1 MPADECA
8 DLLAVLTHSG
18 VSRPT
23 VRRALAPLMQCGMRV
38 RDALEVLAGI
48 PGGRTLARALLD
60 RVASTDA
67 VVAGQIAT
75 EATAMNQCSVSM
87 LNLGQSGYPPLL
99 AEIPDPPLA
108 LFVRGDPRPLDDR
121 AIAIV
126 GSRRCT
132 PTSAMLAT
140 DIADGIA
147 RCGRVVVSGLAS
159 GVDGAAHRGALQAG
173 RSTVAVLG
181 HGHAHCYP
189 ARHRGLRQQIL
200 ETGGAL
206 VSEYPPTWPPRP
218 HFFPERNRIISGL
231 TEAVLVVEASKR
243 SGSLIT
249 ARLALE
255 QGRDVLAVP
264 GSVTGGAHR
273 GCHRLLKDG
282 AALVEGIED
291 VCVALGIDASIR
303 ESAGRE
309 SAGEPT
315 GASTGGESGLTELE
329 IRLLGL
335 TGGDG
340 RPTEVLVELLG
351 EPTSRTLG
359 LLTEL
364 ELKGFVRAVGDGYI
378 RRPSR

>member
-1 MPADECA
+1 VPADERA

-18 VSRPT
+18 MSRPK
-23 VRRALAPLMQCGMRV
+23 VRDALAPLMRRGMRV
-38 RDALEVLAGI
+38 REALDVLAAAPEGRSL
-48 PGGRTLARALLD
+48 GRTLLD
-60 RVASTDA
+60 RVTSTDA
-67 VVAGQIAT
+67 LVVAEVAT
-75 EATAMNQCSVSM
+75 ESAAMNRYRVSM

-108 LFVRGDPRPLDDR
+108 LFVRGARGPLEDS

-126 GSRRCT
+126 GSRRCAS
-132 PTSAMLAT
+132 TSAMLAT
-140 DIADGIA
+140 DIADGIS

-173 RSTVAVLG
+173 CSTVAVLG

-189 ARHRGLRQQIL
+189 AQHDGLTRRIL
-200 ETGGAL
+200 GTGGAL
-206 VSEYPPTWPPRP
+206 VSEYPPSWPPRP
-218 HFFPERNRIISGL
+218 YFFPERNRIISGL
-231 TEAVLVVEASKR
+231 TEAVLVVEASER

-264 GSVTGGAHR
+264 GPVAAGAHR

-282 AALVEGIED
+282 AALVEGIDD
-291 VCVALGIDASIR
+291 VCTALGIDASVR
-303 ESAGRE
+303 ESICE
-309 SAGEPT
+309 SI
-315 GASTGGESGLTELE
+315 GESPREEAGLTEVE
-329 IRLLGL
+329 IRLLDL
-335 TGGDG
+335 TGAEG

-351 EPTSRTLG
+351 EPISRTLG